1 MDTKRRDLLK
11 AGGGAGALALAVAA
25 GLIEPRA
32 AFAQEWNKTMFD
44 ARGFGDAVKALSI
57 GGSTESTEILIGAPD
72 IAENGAIVPI
82 TIGTTLKG
90 VRAIAIVVDK
100 NPNALA
106 ASFAIP
112 AGTDPF
118 VSTRVKMAETSNV
131 YALVDA
137 GGKYFHAVK
146 EVKVTLGGCG
156 G

>member
-1 MDTKRRDLLK
+1 MDAKRRDLLK
-11 AGGGAGALALAVAA
+11 AGGLALAAA
-25 GLIEPRA
+25 LIAPRA
-32 AFAQEWNKTMFD
+32 GFAQDWNKAIFD
-44 ARGFGDAVKALSI
+44 AKGFGDALKALGG
-57 GGSTESTEILIGAPD
+57 GGSTESSEILIGAPD

-82 TIGTTLKG
+82 SIATTLKG
-90 VRAIAIVVDK
+90 VKAIAIVVDK

-131 YALVDA
+131 YALVNA